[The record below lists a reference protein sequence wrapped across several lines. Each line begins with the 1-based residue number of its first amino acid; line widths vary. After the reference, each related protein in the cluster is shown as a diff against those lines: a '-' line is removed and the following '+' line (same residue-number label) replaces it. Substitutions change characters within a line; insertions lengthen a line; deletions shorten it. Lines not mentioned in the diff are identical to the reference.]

1 VATVI
6 LTNVENVK
14 GGVVHLG
21 LNADQ
26 FAEEDSA
33 VAWSGHWESDDRT
46 RFETGPD
53 FLDASDAVT
62 WWRERGAKR
71 IYIRLEFRELLWAG
85 EGDPPDD
92 SSTLSIFDP
101 ADVRGR
107 PEGAARTLAAERRTF
122 AEVQSAERVA
132 AALDEGYRLTR
143 RRESM
148 NLSVNELADRVG
160 RSTQWLL
167 NVESGKSTYDVSFLQ
182 WVDLVWATRE
192 GWPDEMRTRKTGNLG
207 WVARQGEFLLE
218 AEVFVN
224 KAISGIE

>member
-1 VATVI
+1 
-6 LTNVENVK
+6 
-14 GGVVHLG
+14 
-21 LNADQ
+21 
-26 FAEEDSA
+26 
-33 VAWSGHWESDDRT
+33 
-46 RFETGPD
+46 
-53 FLDASDAVT
+53 
-62 WWRERGAKR
+62 
-71 IYIRLEFRELLWAG
+71 
-85 EGDPPDD
+85 
-92 SSTLSIFDP
+92 
-101 ADVRGR
+101 
-107 PEGAARTLAAERRTF
+107 
-122 AEVQSAERVA
+122 
-132 AALDEGYRLTR
+132 
-143 RRESM
+143 M